1 MSDVFQDYGSS
12 FKSESKPRDP
22 KFDQFDD
29 SQSLV
34 HLHVHTEHSFLDGV
48 PKVPQLV
55 DRVTDLGQ
63 WAVAITD
70 HGEMSGHLRLQR
82 ACQEAEVKPIFG
94 MEGYFTD
101 DRFVKEGKKGEN
113 YQHITLLAYSYQGLQ
128 NLWAL
133 GSLGHIEGQYYGDPR
148 IDWDLLSKY
157 SEGIIATGGCMGG
170 CVARF
175 LHREGKHYDPERAV
189 ERIGRFLDVFGDNFY
204 LEIHSFDS
212 PEHRVLNQDLVRVAR
227 EFSVPLIGV
236 SDSHYAHPDDW
247 KDHELL
253 AQPLTSLVLTPTG
266 WVKMGDLEKGEEVV
280 GSDGRPTEILGIN
293 PRGIQEV
300 YEVTFDDG
308 TRVRSTKDHLWTVYG
323 DAFSDRRRTTVPLSY
338 IIERPHKTFNVPLVD
353 PIEGQEQTFVI
364 DPYLMGA
371 LLGDGH
377 FNDSGNVILAC
388 SETEILDLCE
398 LPEGCSWKDYRD
410 DSYGLIGTGHKNP
423 ALQEIRDL
431 GLIDS
436 RARTKY
442 IPPRYLE
449 GSVVQR
455 LRLLQGLMDTDG
467 SVGQDGSVEFGTISP
482 RLAED
487 VATLV
492 RSLGGS
498 AKVSH
503 YTTQTPIY
511 MVSIRRVYQTW
522 CPFSLARKA
531 NRHTQ
536 IKTSRT
542 VPRTRGKAIRTIE
555 KVSEEP
561 VQCIM
566 VSNEDGLYVTDDY
579 TLTHNTAVQMGR
591 TMDDPDRFQYGP
603 HQLSVISEME
613 WRSRLDYLPEGV
625 VDECMTNTTQIAKQA
640 NVTIP
645 TETKMP
651 VYFDTIEDDN
661 EYMTRKA
668 WEGFE
673 EKIPRLLNQ
682 SMPPTKLDGTP
693 YTEEDYRERLEYE
706 LGVVLDKGYSGY
718 FIEVADIVRAA
729 KEEGQLVGPAR
740 GSAGGALLSFV
751 LGITEVEP
759 MRAGLIFERFLDPGR
774 VSLPDIDIDFP
785 QHLRERS
792 KTRLKEKYGEHST
805 ATIGTLNTLKPK
817 QALRDFCRGL
827 NIPRGDTE
835 KMSAVIDRTGLSG
848 APSWDWEEVNSRH
861 RKEFAPWVKKYPYLF
876 QLMDKFSTHIR
887 HAGAHAAGVVV
898 SHESLIG
905 RLPLRYK
912 NGELRTMFDMKD
924 VEAVGLVKI
933 DFLGLRNLSTI
944 MACMD
949 ILKETKDPQDL
960 PLHPYEWAYNW
971 EEYYEDPKVW
981 EQIRTGKNIGAFQIE
996 TSDLRR
1002 LTLEFQPENLQDL
1015 CDMISVF
1022 RPGITRSVDPDTG
1035 MNLLDLYL
1043 AKRKGEREVTF
1054 PHENLEPVLGVTHG
1068 QFVYQEQIM
1077 KACTVLAGYTLQETD
1092 RVRKILGKML
1102 QEEMKKERVVF
1113 VKGCQEHSDIHPSLA
1128 NQIFN
1133 TMETFGT
1140 YGYNQCCGPTTQVVL
1155 PTGERETIAWLY
1167 RNQETVPEIMS
1178 MWPDGTIR
1186 PHTIERVVKS
1196 GKKMTYRVQAHGKYV
1211 FYGTEDHRLLTTR
1224 GYVRIRDIVPG
1235 EDELIVDESRLS
1247 ERAIKARSENMKKL
1261 WDRPEMS
1268 KWVEESSSRMVQYHK
1283 DHPELA
1289 QGSRERMWRA
1299 NREFWAEDG
1308 PLQEQRRE
1316 EVRERF
1322 RKLHQ
1327 DPKWRRDWLQ
1337 AVEASRH
1344 PLVNGQ
1350 GLRTQ
1355 LSDGRWCD
1363 SREEAR
1369 VGEYLLS
1376 RGLDF
1381 ELHKYLKNGR
1391 GITDFYFEGM
1401 YWEYDGMV
1409 RSPHVFEDKY
1419 QDLPFV
1425 VLYPWDWKAKVD
1437 EYLQASHV
1445 SNGALVQSI
1454 TSHKVEMTYDIEMG
1468 DSGPS
1473 NFIGNGVVSHNSHG
1487 WAYAMIAY
1495 WTAWY
1500 KTHYPHEYMT
1510 ALFRTNQSR
1519 SPLFAR
1525 ECKRMNISILGPDV
1539 NESKELFTL
1548 TEDGTIRY
1556 GLSTVKYLSG
1566 GADEVVRNAPFSSMK
1581 DFVDR
1586 VPKKKCNKRAV
1597 VSAILVGT
1605 FDSIAGNDGWQERYE
1620 GWSPTRIALDEY
1632 WEARK
1637 DWKDRHLTTL
1647 EVSQDEKLKKKH
1659 KPRTASENFTLFDEY
1674 CEDLQLDVR
1683 AKHEQEILGTLVDA
1697 DPLGDYMDLILK
1709 EDTFPG
1715 EFEMMLGE
1723 KCRLG
1728 GIVTTVKNL
1737 TTKRGKNPGQAMAQ
1751 VWIEPASVVANED
1764 GDEEVREAL
1773 QVVMFPDAW
1782 SQFKNSVQLG
1792 SPVLADL
1799 EKIEGGLSCYR
1810 IFKLDDMKG

>member
-1140 YGYNQCCGPTTQVVL
+1140 YGYN
-1155 PTGERETIAWLY
+1155 
-1167 RNQETVPEIMS
+1167 
-1178 MWPDGTIR
+1178 
-1186 PHTIERVVKS
+1186 
-1196 GKKMTYRVQAHGKYV
+1196 
-1211 FYGTEDHRLLTTR
+1211 
-1224 GYVRIRDIVPG
+1224 
-1235 EDELIVDESRLS
+1235 
-1247 ERAIKARSENMKKL
+1247 
-1261 WDRPEMS
+1261 
-1268 KWVEESSSRMVQYHK
+1268 
-1283 DHPELA
+1283 LA
-1289 QGSRERMWRA
+1289 
-1299 NREFWAEDG
+1299 
-1308 PLQEQRRE
+1308 
-1316 EVRERF
+1316 
-1322 RKLHQ
+1322 
-1327 DPKWRRDWLQ
+1327 
-1337 AVEASRH
+1337 
-1344 PLVNGQ
+1344 
-1350 GLRTQ
+1350 
-1355 LSDGRWCD
+1355 
-1363 SREEAR
+1363 
-1369 VGEYLLS
+1369 
-1376 RGLDF
+1376 
-1381 ELHKYLKNGR
+1381 
-1391 GITDFYFEGM
+1391 
-1401 YWEYDGMV
+1401 
-1409 RSPHVFEDKY
+1409 
-1419 QDLPFV
+1419 
-1425 VLYPWDWKAKVD
+1425 
-1437 EYLQASHV
+1437 
-1445 SNGALVQSI
+1445 
-1454 TSHKVEMTYDIEMG
+1454 
-1468 DSGPS
+1468 
-1473 NFIGNGVVSHNSHG
+1473 HG